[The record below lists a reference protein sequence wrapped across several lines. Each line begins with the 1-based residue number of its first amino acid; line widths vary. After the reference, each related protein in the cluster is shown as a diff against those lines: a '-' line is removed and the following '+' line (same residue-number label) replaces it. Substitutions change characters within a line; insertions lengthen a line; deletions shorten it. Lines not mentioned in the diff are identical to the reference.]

1 MFKTH
6 EITTYGTFE
15 QFGLVKEE
23 VSQWIIDN
31 LEPLPTDNPNP
42 WAKLGSGY
50 IMEDDRSRFGC
61 YKVDERGEEIWR
73 MECTDTGTKLLIV
86 AHAEGIDYD
95 DPPLVLVDKK
105 LLKELQEQT
114 TLVREPAV
122 TMLYSEL
129 IPENKEYFCVGPKNW
144 WKSNFERVSEASDLA
159 MYAHLNIK
167 PWLATNP
174 GKRPIDYPCIK
185 RNDGGIVPK
194 EHPEWF
200 NEAFAHLIENFQSSQ
215 EAIAQVD
222 KEIVDAKNHLSHLEK
237 KRNRLFSSL

>member
-23 VSQWIIDN
+23 VTQWIIDN
-31 LEPLPTDNPNP
+31 FEPLPTDNPNP
-42 WAKLGSGY
+42 WANLGSGY

-61 YKVDERGEEIWR
+61 YKVDERGSELWR

-86 AHAEGIDYD
+86 AHAGAINYD
-95 DPPLVLVDKK
+95 EPKLVLVDKK

-114 TLVREPAV
+114 MLVRER
-122 TMLYSEL
+122 TRSLFYSEL
-129 IPENKEYFCVGPKNW
+129 VPVNKEYFCVGPKNW
-144 WKSNFERVSEASDLA
+144 WRSNIERVSEASDLA

-167 PWLATNP
+167 PWIAANP
-174 GKRPIDYPCIK
+174 GKRPIDYPYIK
-185 RNDGGIVPK
+185 RNGGSIVPK

-200 NEAFAHLIENFQSSQ
+200 NETFAHLIENFQSSQ